1 MDEDALKNRFRAMNL
16 RVLKQ
21 YLKDRGVS
29 VSGHLKPALV
39 VIACA
44 VEKMMLPV
52 IPMGCEDDRR
62 ENLQRRLFIH
72 GFQVPDPFTM
82 DVKNDFINSPP
93 FGFYFV
99 IGPVATKSRVR

>member
-52 IPMGCEDDRR
+52 IPM
-62 ENLQRRLFIH
+62 I
-72 GFQVPDPFTM
+72 
-82 DVKNDFINSPP
+82 S
-93 FGFYFV
+93 
-99 IGPVATKSRVR
+99 

>member
-44 VEKMMLPV
+44 AEKMMLPV
-52 IPMGCEDDRR
+52 IPMVSEDDRR
-62 ENLQRRLFIH
+62 EDLQRRLFIH
-72 GFQVPDPFTM
+72 RFQVPDPFAM
-82 DVKNDFINSPP
+82 EVKKRFH
-93 FGFYFV
+93 
-99 IGPVATKSRVR
+99 